1 MNDGD
6 SSLTPIDLGASYRVL
21 CEACGVLGF
30 SDRTRLILS
39 GDDRQSFLHNLCTN
53 DIKKLSRGQGCEAFI
68 TNVQGKCLGFV
79 TVLNADDEV
88 IVETVPQQADLL
100 LSHFDR
106 YLITED
112 VELEDVGS
120 RTCELMVVGPRAVEQ
135 LEAVAEGAL
144 PSLAYDHIRTS
155 MQGIDCRVSVIPWL
169 RVPARMIIA
178 DVAASSQLVS
188 ALTGAGC
195 LPCDVES
202 FHRLRIESR
211 FPWFGWDVTENNLPQ
226 EVDRNASAIS
236 FTKGCYLGQETVARL
251 DALGHV
257 NRSLVV
263 VRGPDSI
270 PLTPG
275 SDVQVDG
282 SQVGVITSAAALPNG
297 DPALALA
304 YLRCQFTDPGTVVQL
319 STGAGEVI
327 TPVT

>member
-21 CEACGVLGF
+21 CEACGVLEF

-120 RTCELMVVGPRAVEQ
+120 RTCELMVVGPGAVHPSGAQ
-135 LEAVAEGAL
+135 QACPVARKKNETITSKIQKFS
-144 PSLAYDHIRTS
+144 SLF
-155 MQGIDCRVSVIPWL
+155 CF
-169 RVPARMIIA
+169 
-178 DVAASSQLVS
+178 VS
-188 ALTGAGC
+188 A
-195 LPCDVES
+195 
-202 FHRLRIESR
+202 FHH
-211 FPWFGWDVTENNLPQ
+211 W
-226 EVDRNASAIS
+226 
-236 FTKGCYLGQETVARL
+236 
-251 DALGHV
+251 
-257 NRSLVV
+257 
-263 VRGPDSI
+263 
-270 PLTPG
+270 PG
-275 SDVQVDG
+275 
-282 SQVGVITSAAALPNG
+282 
-297 DPALALA
+297 
-304 YLRCQFTDPGTVVQL
+304 RK
-319 STGAGEVI
+319 
-327 TPVT
+327 